1 MPFSQK
7 KDTWIAVVLYGLALG
22 LLLAALQF
30 FQYRWMLLRHA
41 EGWYIGLVALL
52 FAAVGIWAGMVW
64 NRKKMPSAPSATPPA
79 PTPERPKA
87 AVLEHLGITP
97 RELEVLEWM
106 ARGLSNQEIAD
117 RMFVS
122 LNTVKTH
129 ASNVFAKLGVQRR
142 TQAIQQAKELGI
154 EL

>member
-1 MPFSQK
+1 MLFSQK
-7 KDTWIAVVLYGLALG
+7 KDTWVAVVLYGLALG

-30 FQYRWMLLRHA
+30 FEYRWMLMRHA
-41 EGWYIGLVALL
+41 EEWYVGLVALL
-52 FAAVGIWAGMVW
+52 FAAVGIWAGTVW
-64 NRKKMPSAPSATPPA
+64 NRKKSPAAPAAIASAAA
-79 PTPERPKA
+79 PERSKA
-87 AVLEHLGITP
+87 AVLEQLGITP

-129 ASNVFAKLGVQRR
+129 ASNVFAKLGAQRR
-142 TQAIQQAKELGI
+142 TQAIQQAKALGI

>member
-1 MPFSQK
+1 MPPHTSKQ
-7 KDTWIAVVLYGLALG
+7 DAWISVVHYGVALG

-30 FQYRWMLLRHA
+30 FQYRWLLLHRA
-41 EGWYIGLVALL
+41 EEWYVGLVALL
-52 FAAVGIWAGMVW
+52 FAAVGIWAGTVW
-64 NRKKMPSAPSATPPA
+64 NRKKTLPAAPVA
-79 PTPERPKA
+79 PDLTPERPKA
-87 AVLEHLGITP
+87 AVLEQLGITP

-106 ARGLSNQEIAD
+106 ARGLSNQEIAAQ
-117 RMFVS
+117 MFVS

-142 TQAIQQAKELGI
+142 TQAIQQAKALGI